1 MVKYIIKRVLIGILT
16 LIVLVA
22 ITFAMTKVMPGSP
35 LQSKNVSGE
44 VLQKMEAWEH
54 LIRRLVNPL
63 MGLLLRQWFQH

>member
-35 LQSKNVSGE
+35 LQSKC
-44 VLQKMEAWEH
+44 
-54 LIRRLVNPL
+54 IRRSSSENGGNIWIGQTTGRAVLY
-63 MGLLLRQWFQH
+63 LL